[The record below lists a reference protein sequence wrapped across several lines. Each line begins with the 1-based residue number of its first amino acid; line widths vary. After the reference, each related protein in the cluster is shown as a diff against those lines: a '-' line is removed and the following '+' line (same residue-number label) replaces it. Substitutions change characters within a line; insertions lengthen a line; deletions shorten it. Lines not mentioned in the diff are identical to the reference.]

1 MSGDRIQE
9 FAGELRKSC
18 YAPKTW
24 GFWRTTIFCFA
35 FCSMLGH
42 WLEMPYCAFM
52 GMFGIVDSDYA
63 TLVDPWYYP
72 YWVYGFGALGM
83 TLALE
88 PFKEH
93 IIARCKTLLGAFA
106 IVYILTVVLAGTME
120 TVFGLLINQPDPFTG
135 EYPFWD
141 NSELPLNILQQGWLV
156 NDLVIGLVAMV
167 YLWLIF
173 PIVDMVLSG
182 LGERRANIVFAVAMA
197 VFAVCVALT
206 VVSLL

>member
-1 MSGDRIQE
+1 M
-9 FAGELRKSC
+9 
-18 YAPKTW
+18 
-24 GFWRTTIFCFA
+24 
-35 FCSMLGH
+35 
-42 WLEMPYCAFM
+42 
-52 GMFGIVDSDYA
+52 
-63 TLVDPWYYP
+63 
-72 YWVYGFGALGM
+72 
-83 TLALE
+83 
-88 PFKEH
+88 
-93 IIARCKTLLGAFA
+93 
-106 IVYILTVVLAGTME
+106 
-120 TVFGLLINQPDPFTG
+120 LINQPDPFTG

-173 PIVDMVLSG
+173 PVVDMVLSG